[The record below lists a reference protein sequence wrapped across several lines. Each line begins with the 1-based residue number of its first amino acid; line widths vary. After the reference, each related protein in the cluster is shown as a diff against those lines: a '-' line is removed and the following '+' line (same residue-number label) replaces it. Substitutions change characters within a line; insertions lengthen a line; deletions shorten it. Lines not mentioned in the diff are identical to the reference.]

1 MTERLDNEIS
11 RGFDDF
17 WSRFPARPSLADQRI
32 LEIGC
37 GRGALCIDM
46 GLHGARQVLGID
58 IREADINAAQEF
70 VSAQYS
76 QLNERVQFSA
86 RPLDEIASGTF
97 DLIVSKDAFE
107 HILDV
112 QGVLVNCR
120 RLLSESGRMYIG
132 FSPLYHSPYGD
143 HDRRRTAFR
152 DWGSAGRILAALPW
166 GHLLFERAIIL
177 RQARIQNRD
186 IRSMHDLNLNKMSI
200 RQFRERIAAAGFTAE
215 YFAVNQGGHR
225 VASLLE
231 LPRRLPWL
239 ENICTYNAYCILK
252 PQAEQED

>member
-1 MTERLDNEIS
+1 ML
-11 RGFDDF
+11 
-17 WSRFPARPSLADQRI
+17 DQRI
-32 LEIGC
+32 LELGC
-37 GRGALCIDM
+37 GRGALSIDM

-58 IREADINAAQEF
+58 IREADISAAREF
-70 VSAQYS
+70 VSAHYP
-76 QLNERVQFSA
+76 QLTERVHFSA
-86 RPLDEIASGTF
+86 RPLDEFKSDTF

-120 RLLSESGRMYIG
+120 RLLSESGRIYIG

-152 DWGSAGRILAALPW
+152 DWGYAGRLLAALPW
-166 GHLLFERAIIL
+166 GHLLFERTIIS

-200 RQFRERIAAAGFTAE
+200 RQFHERIAATGFTPE

-225 VASLLE
+225 VARLLE

-252 PQAEQED
+252 PRAEQED